1 MPDAAPAPD
10 SPYLPIEDYGLI
22 GDMRTAAVVG
32 KNGSVDWLCL
42 PHFDSPSV
50 FGALL
55 DDAVGG
61 RFRITLDGEHAVR
74 QVYLPDTNVLV
85 TRYTGDAGAA
95 EIVDYMPVRS
105 AASAQDDTPT
115 RLVRHVRAL
124 RGEVTLTVWCEP
136 GFDYAR
142 TGHTARVV
150 EGRGVVFESEPWSD
164 AARAGADTG
173 RALSEG
179 GDGPAAPVPP
189 RLGLSTKRTLALADG
204 AHGPAATRT
213 LTLARGERAT
223 FEVAMLADGQDLSDP
238 LERDAEYALFRGTT
252 TFWRDWL
259 KTCTYTG
266 RWREDVRRSALLL
279 KMLIFAPTGAIV
291 AAPTTSLPEALGGG
305 RNWDYRY
312 SWIRDAAFTLYGLL
326 RIGFSAEVRDFIG
339 WLRDRC
345 EAGMHDDPNGP
356 LQIVYGIDGRRRL
369 SESTLDHLEGYE
381 QSAPVRIGNGA
392 HGQLQLDIYG
402 ELLDAVYLYD
412 KYGNAHRLGLLDRH
426 RALRGLGVREL
437 AAARRGHLGG
447 GGGEKEHFVY
457 SKLMCW
463 VALDRALR
471 LADKRSLPAPRERW
485 MTTRDEIYST
495 IQEKGWNAE
504 RGAFVQAFGSDAL
517 DASNLLMPL
526 VFFTGPTDPRMLSTL
541 RETLKS
547 PEEGGLT
554 SDCLVWRYNLHEVD
568 DGVGESGGGADEEG
582 AFNLCSFWLVEALA
596 RAGPRPPRAA
606 RQGAR
611 HVRQDAGVF
620 EPPRPVRRDDGPAR
634 ASPRQLPPGVQPPRP
649 DLGRLQP
656 GPRAR
661 RRRPRRRR
669 ARRHGPRRGGGDVAA
684 RRGRRPRPEPVGH
697 ARPDETARLVQDRSV
712 SNG

>member
-1 MPDAAPAPD
+1 MTVVGAVCPPDTAPVPD

-32 KNGSVDWLCL
+32 KNGSVDWMCL

-55 DDAVGG
+55 DDDVGG
-61 RFRITLDGEHAVR
+61 RFQVTLDGEYAVR

-85 TRYTGDAGAA
+85 TRYTGETGAA

-105 AASAQDDTPT
+105 AASAETDTAT

-124 RGEVTLTVWCEP
+124 RGTVTLTVRCEP

-142 TGHTARVV
+142 AGHTARVV
-150 EGRGVVFESEPWSD
+150 PGRGVVFESEPWEA

-173 RALSEG
+173 RDVAGAG
-179 GDGPAAPVPP
+179 GRAAPVPP
-189 RLGLSTKRTLALADG
+189 RLGLSTKRTLELADG
-204 AHGPAATRT
+204 ACGPAAMRT

-223 FEVAMLADGQDLSDP
+223 FEVGLLPEGEDLPEP
-238 LERDAEYALFRGTT
+238 LERDDEYTLFRATT
-252 TFWRDWL
+252 RFWRDWL

-266 RWREDVRRSALLL
+266 RWREQVRRSALLL
-279 KMLIFAPTGAIV
+279 KMLTFAPTGAIV
-291 AAPTTSLPEALGGG
+291 AAPTTSLPEAIGGG

-312 SWIRDAAFTLYGLL
+312 AWIRDAAFTLYGLL

-345 EAGMHDDPNGP
+345 EAGMHDDASGP
-356 LQIVYGIDGRRRL
+356 LQIVYGIDGRRNL
-369 SESTLDHLEGYE
+369 TESTLDHLEGYR

-392 HGQLQLDIYG
+392 AGQLQLDIYG

-412 KYGNAHRLGLLDRH
+412 KYGTPIAWDFWTDI
-426 RALRGLGVREL
+426 VRYVDWVCDNWQRPDEGIWEV
-437 AAARRGHLGG
+437 R
-447 GGGEKEHFVY
+447 GEKEHFVY

-471 LADKRSLPAPRERW
+471 LADKRSLPAPRQRW
-485 MTTRDEIYST
+485 METRDTIYAT
-495 IQEKGWNAE
+495 IQERGWNEE

-541 RETLKS
+541 RETLKA
-547 PEEGGLT
+547 PEDGGLT

-568 DGVGESGGGADEEG
+568 DGVSGAAGGADEEG

-596 RAGPRPPRAA
+596 RAGRVHPELLDKAHILFAKMLGYANHLGLFAEMTGLRGQALGNFPQAFSHLGLISAA
-606 RQGAR
+606 FNLDRTLDSVGGGAGL
-611 HVRQDAGVF
+611 AGTGRV
-620 EPPRPVRRDDGPAR
+620 EEEE
-634 ASPRQLPPGVQPPRP
+634 ASPLGGGPGQSPSAT
-649 DLGRLQP
+649 P
-656 GPRAR
+656 GPTK
-661 RRRPRRRR
+661 PR
-669 ARRHGPRRGGGDVAA
+669 G
-684 RRGRRPRPEPVGH
+684 
-697 ARPDETARLVQDRSV
+697 
-712 SNG
+712 